1 MVFSR
6 SALWP
11 KRHRGGGLAAEVR
24 AVTFAGRLFLALA
37 GVLLG
42 IGVLMVY
49 SASVTSRPTEF
60 ERIYL
65 VRHLAAAVVG
75 LVCAFAASLVRA
87 EHWRRWAPYFFGGV
101 CLLLVLVLIP
111 GIGTKVKGARRW
123 LRVAG
128 VSIQPSELAK
138 IALPLCTC
146 LLVTARA
153 AQLRHWWQGTLPVL
167 WPTLV
172 AVPLILMEPDLG
184 TAAFLSLGT
193 LLAVYLGGWP
203 ASRFAWGFLLLIP
216 ASAGLWFLKP
226 YQLQRI
232 TGFVETWH
240 DLDAAP
246 YQIRQS
252 LVTLGAGGWWGEGL
266 GKGWQKLSFL
276 PEANTD
282 FVFAVI
288 GEELGLSGTLG
299 LVVIWCGIYLCGI
312 RLLSDHDPRSFEFL
326 AGSTLLTQL
335 IVQAIFNVA
344 VVTAMVPPKGISHPL
359 ISAGGSNLVASLV
372 TLGIVWS
379 LARPSAAGID
389 VAHQRETCREVP
401 FPDLGLPVTT

>member
-1 MVFSR
+1 M
-6 SALWP
+6 
-11 KRHRGGGLAAEVR
+11 
-24 AVTFAGRLFLALA
+24 TFAGRLFLALT

-60 ERIYL
+60 ERVYL
-65 VRHLAAAVVG
+65 VRHLAAAGVG
-75 LVCAFAASLVRA
+75 LVGAYVASLIRVDQ
-87 EHWRRWAPYFFGGV
+87 WRRWAPYLFWCV

-123 LRVAG
+123 LRISG
-128 VSIQPSELAK
+128 VSVQPSELAK
-138 IALPLCTC
+138 IALPLWTC
-146 LLVTARA
+146 LLITARA
-153 AQLRHWWQGTLPVL
+153 ADLRHWWRGTTSVL
-167 WPTLV
+167 WPAGIIIPLV
-172 AVPLILMEPDLG
+172 LIEPDLG
-184 TAAFLSLGT
+184 TAAFLMLGT

-203 ASRFAWGFLLLIP
+203 IRRFAWGLLLLIP
-216 ASAGLWFLKP
+216 ASAGIWFLKP
-226 YQLQRI
+226 YQMQRI

-252 LVTLGAGGWWGEGL
+252 LVSLGAGGWWGEGL

-299 LVVIWCGIYLCGI
+299 LVVIWCGVYLCGI
-312 RLLSDHDPRSFEFL
+312 RLLSEHDPRSFEFL

-335 IVQAIFNVA
+335 VVQAIFNVA

-379 LARPSAAGID
+379 LARSSTPGASVSD
-389 VAHQRETCREVP
+389 QRESCREVP
-401 FPDLGLPVTT
+401 FPDLRLPVTT